1 MTSKNETSKRKGRK
15 KVTVTVMLLERF
27 QESVP
32 KAAARRKLEEEKKVK
47 KLFVSRTD
55 SYEDLDKCICWVF
68 GIHDYT
74 FLECINNGHKLVVS
88 SNQQMDGQDAIQR
101 RGCLYICKS
110 AAKVAIKYRVIIL
123 CNCINKH

>member
-1 MTSKNETSKRKGRK
+1 MTRNKETSKRKGRK

-27 QESVP
+27 QEDVP
-32 KAAARRKLEEEKKVK
+32 KGVTRRKLEEEKKQM
-47 KLFVSRTD
+47 KLFVSRSD
-55 SYEDLDKCICWVF
+55 SYEDLDKRICWVF

-74 FLECINNGHKLVVS
+74 FLECVNNGNKLIVS

-110 AAKVAIKYRVIIL
+110 AAKAYIYIVYEIIL
-123 CNCINKH
+123 CKL